1 MHKAIVRVCLFLF
14 AIDSALKSYTHQH
27 IAPLEGSSFFYPY
40 GGIAV
45 FRNFFGVDF
54 SLNYAKNTGAA
65 WGAFGGFQKLLVC
78 VRIAIVIGLFLYL
91 VMKKI
96 SVARRWA
103 LSLIAT
109 GAIGNILDY
118 FIYGHVVDVF
128 YFVFWGYSFPV
139 FNVADSIIFCGIV
152 VLFLQSF
159 LERRY
164 PFLAKPI

>member
-78 VRIAIVIGLFLYL
+78 VRIAIVIGLFSNEKDFSCKT
-91 VMKKI
+91 M
-96 SVARRWA
+96 
-103 LSLIAT
+103 
-109 GAIGNILDY
+109 GAIFDRNR
-118 FIYGHVVDVF
+118 
-128 YFVFWGYSFPV
+128 GYW
-139 FNVADSIIFCGIV
+139 
-152 VLFLQSF
+152 
-159 LERRY
+159 
-164 PFLAKPI
+164 